1 MMGLQGGIMGWWG
14 GMVAGWNPIH
24 ALLIRD
30 HFCDLRPVPAT
41 PKGRKEPRGWDYRG
55 RDWDDGVRNGI
66 MGLQGV
72 LWDYGV
78 GWWHYGMEPHPHTP
92 DQSPFP

>member
-92 DQSPFP
+92 DLSPFL